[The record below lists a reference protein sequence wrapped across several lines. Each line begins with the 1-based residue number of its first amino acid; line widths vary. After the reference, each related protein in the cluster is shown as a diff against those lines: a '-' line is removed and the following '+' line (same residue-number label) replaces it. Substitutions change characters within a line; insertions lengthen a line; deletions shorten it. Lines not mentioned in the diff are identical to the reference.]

1 MKDPKDR
8 LDDLRVDVERRNPAQ
23 PEFHQAVREV
33 LDTLA
38 PVFAARPE
46 YADPAVALVER
57 LLEPERQIVFR
68 VPWTDD
74 RGRVH
79 VNRGYRV

>member
-1 MKDPKDR
+1 MTVAKDR
-8 LDDLRVDVERRNPAQ
+8 LDVLRAEIEGRNPAQ

-38 PVFAARPE
+38 PVLAARPE
-46 YADPAVALVER
+46 YAEAGVLER